1 MIDSM
6 TTSRFIEL
14 VWLML
19 PAYCAN
25 MTPPFVKY
33 WHGWNRPISRAYL
46 GDHKTVA
53 GFALGIVAGIV
64 TAFLQSFVE
73 SLWRAEDW
81 FAAGLMMGAGAM
93 GGDVIKSFF
102 KRRIGIV
109 PGERWIPADQ
119 LDFVIGALIP
129 LSIIVPLGWSDIL
142 FILTF
147 TFVADI
153 AVNHASFHIG
163 IRDTRW

>member
-1 MIDSM
+1 M
-6 TTSRFIEL
+6 TSQRFIEL

-25 MTPPFVKY
+25 MAPPFVKY
-33 WHGWNRPISRAYL
+33 WHGWNRAINRAYL

-53 GFALGIVAGIV
+53 GFALGIAAGIV

-73 SLWRAEDW
+73 FTSLWRPEDW
-81 FAAGLMMGAGAM
+81 FAVGLMMGAGAM
-93 GGDVIKSFF
+93 CGDAIKSFF

-109 PGERWIPADQ
+109 PGARWIPADQ

-129 LSIIVPLGWSDIL
+129 LSIIVSLGWTDVL

-153 AVNHASFHIG
+153 AVNHAAFHVG
-163 IRDTRW
+163 VRDTRW

>member
-1 MIDSM
+1 M

-19 PAYCAN
+19 PAYSAN
-25 MTPPFVKY
+25 MAPPFVKY
-33 WHGWNRPISRAYL
+33 WHGWNRPINRMYL

-53 GFALGIVAGIV
+53 GFTLGIAAGIV
-64 TAFLQSFVE
+64 TACLQSFVE
-73 SLWRAEDW
+73 CTSLWKPENW
-81 FAAGLMMGAGAM
+81 FAVGLMMGASAM
-93 GGDVIKSFF
+93 CGDAFKSFF
-102 KRRIGIV
+102 KRKIGIV

-129 LSIIVPLGWSDIL
+129 VAMIFSLGWSDIL
-142 FILTF
+142 SILTF

-153 AVNHASFHIG
+153 AVNHVSFYFG
-163 IRDTRW
+163 VRNTKW

>member
-1 MIDSM
+1 M
-6 TTSRFIEL
+6 
-14 VWLML
+14 
-19 PAYCAN
+19 A
-25 MTPPFVKY
+25 PPFVKY

-46 GDHKTVA
+46 GDHKTIV
-53 GFALGIVAGIV
+53 GFSLGIVAGIV

-73 SLWRAEDW
+73 FTRLWQPEDW
-81 FAAGLMMGAGAM
+81 FVVGLIMGTGAM
-93 GGDVIKSFF
+93 CGDSIKSYF
-102 KRRIGIV
+102 KRRVGIV

-129 LSIIVPLGWSDIL
+129 LSMMVPLGWSDIL

-153 AVNHASFHIG
+153 AVNHASFYLG
-163 IRDTRW
+163 VRNTKW

>member
-1 MIDSM
+1 M
-6 TTSRFIEL
+6 TSPRFIEL

-25 MTPPFVKY
+25 MAPPFVKY

-73 SLWRAEDW
+73 FTSLWRPEDW
-81 FAAGLMMGAGAM
+81 FAVGLMMGAGAM
-93 GGDVIKSFF
+93 CGDAIKSFF

-129 LSIIVPLGWSDIL
+129 LSIIVSLGWTDVL
-142 FILTF
+142 FILVF

-163 IRDTRW
+163 VRDSRW

>member
-1 MIDSM
+1 M
-6 TTSRFIEL
+6 EL

-25 MTPPFVKY
+25 MAPPFVKY
-33 WHGWNRPISRAYL
+33 WQGWNRPISRTYL
-46 GDHKTVA
+46 GDHKTIV

-64 TAFLQSFVE
+64 TAFLQSLFE
-73 SLWRAEDW
+73 FTSLWKPGDW
-81 FAAGLMMGAGAM
+81 LAVGLMIGTGAM
-93 GGDVIKSFF
+93 CGDAIKSFF

-119 LDFVIGALIP
+119 LDFVVGALIP
-129 LSIIVPLGWSDIL
+129 LSVLVSLDWTDVQAILG
-142 FILTF
+142 F

-153 AVNHASFHIG
+153 VVNHASFHLG